1 MLKIHILREA
11 VEQKLNPIQQHNLNF
26 LLNTRGVEAAVND
39 LDIYDQPDYIA
50 LVKNIPVLSK
60 HRLVKFM
67 TGRSFGKIFKLDN
80 DHIFKM
86 FSESLDPDEDH
97 AWYKDSLK
105 KLHKGTAKKTTLP
118 VYDAGAWSGISKKIY
133 WVEMAEVMP
142 YDLWVKSTGRTQDEF
157 DSKLLSQFGAIKR
170 FYFDTHSSVLLDFA
184 KWAGEARQD
193 GDRIGD
199 AAEELYRMLLGKE
212 NEALITKNEIQ
223 GILEALQDLDA
234 AGWSMAD
241 VLPRNIGVLKQS
253 NPSKPTFIIFDK

>member
-1 MLKIHILREA
+1 MLKIRILRET

-60 HRLVKFM
+60 HKLVKFM

-86 FSESLDPDEDH
+86 FSESVDPHEDF
-97 AWYKDSLK
+97 AWYRDSLK

-118 VYDAGAWSGISKKIY
+118 VYDTGVWKGISKKIY

-142 YDLWVKSTGRTQDEF
+142 YDKWVEWTGRSPDI
-157 DSKLLSQFGAIKR
+157 SKLYNEFQSIKY
-170 FYFDTHSSVLLDFA
+170 FYELNNSTVLLDYA
-184 KWAGEARQD
+184 KYLKKESQYR
-193 GDRIGD
+193 
-199 AAEELYRMLLGKE
+199 AEDDLEEVYRMLLGKE
-212 NEALITKNEIQ
+212 NTAIMTKTEIQ
-223 GILEALQDLDA
+223 AVLETMKDLTN
-234 AGWSMAD
+234 AGWNMED
-241 VLPRNIGVLKQS
+241 VVPRNIGVLKQS